1 MEQKERDRL
10 IDEAIN
16 IAARADDLA
25 HLVRVASRFEGGS
38 TVGLAAWLHDS
49 IEDGYST
56 AEELRELGFP
66 EQVIQN
72 VLVVSRRDGEQYF
85 DYIERVRDS
94 GNEEA
99 QAIKIADLRVNLAR
113 AKVDRFSLVSRYEK
127 ALRMMGAVPI
137 P

>member
-1 MEQKERDRL
+1 MNREERDRL

-49 IEDGYST
+49 IEDGYAT
-56 AEELRELGFP
+56 EDELRELHFP
-66 EQVIQN
+66 ERVIEN
-72 VLVVSRRDGEQYF
+72 VLIVSRRDGEQYF
-85 DYIERVRDS
+85 DYIDRVRNS

-99 QAIKIADLRVNLAR
+99 KAIKIADLRVNLAR
-113 AKVDRFSLVSRYEK
+113 AKVDRFSLVSRYQK
-127 ALRMMGAVPI
+127 ALRLMGA
-137 P
+137 